1 MVRDPTD
8 YLETALRVWTE
19 MLDETRERRYVDQS
33 AALLSDCLL
42 VLDTETTTDA
52 AQSIT
57 FGSYRYYRLHW
68 IGWRPLLSCVEE
80 GLFYADDLRE
90 RDPEG
95 YWNLRTYAARR
106 DASTEEGMPRRLRF
120 LSRTEFVNTVLFQ
133 EAFKKRSL
141 IVGFNLPFD
150 LSRLAVSWGAARGRF
165 QGGISLALFTYK
177 AGGTWKESR
186 FRPRI
191 AIKQIDSKR
200 ALKGFTRPAALD
212 DIDRIPVGQEG
223 GMPQEGYM
231 FRGHFLD
238 LRTLVFALTDRGHS
252 LASACQIYGVEAAK
266 LRIERHGEITPQ
278 YIDYNRRD
286 VEATAG
292 LFVRVMDDYAQHPI
306 RLQPTKAYSPASI
319 GKAYLRAMGIEPPL
333 KRQPDFPPD
342 VLGYAMVAYY
352 GGRAECRIRKVPLPV
367 VYLDFLSMYPTVNAL
382 MRLWDFHI
390 AERIEVEDQTEEIRK
405 FLEDVSLEE
414 CFQQTVWRRLPILV
428 ELEPKADILPVRARY
443 DPATPSWQIGINM
456 LESGPRWYALADV
469 VASKLL
475 TGRIPRIRRALALAP
490 RGVQAGLR
498 EVPLRGEIPVDP
510 LRQDLFKTA
519 IEQRKR
525 IAMWLDLAPTDTA
538 RLDRFLKVFA
548 NATSYGIT
556 AELNRRELPKGKTEK
571 VRVYG
576 LDGPFE
582 TRTAAPEE
590 AGEFCFP
597 PFAACITAGARLML
611 AMLEQCVSDL
621 GGGHVFCDTDS
632 MAIVATE
639 HGDLIP
645 CPGGRR
651 FSTDGVECVRA
662 LSWDQVEEIRERFA
676 QLNPYDRTLV
686 PGSVLKVE
694 KENLDPESV
703 EHRQLWCYAVSAK
716 RYALYNLTEAGEPI
730 LRKWSEHG
738 LGHLLNPT
746 DPDSEDRDWIRVCW
760 EMLVRRAHKLPV
772 EEPRWLGRPA
782 LTRITASSPH
792 ILRPFARY
800 NAQSRYEDQVKPF
813 NFLLSAQVAP
823 FGHPEGVDP
832 TSFHLVA
839 PWSSNPEEW
848 LELPWFDLYSGTE
861 FRLTTS
867 DDFGA
872 SGQVLVKTY
881 RDVLASYEMH
891 LEAKSRGVG

>member
-1 MVRDPTD
+1 MVKEPVD

-19 MLDETRERRYVDQS
+19 TLGQSRQRRSVDQG
-33 AALLSDCLL
+33 AAPLPDYLL

-52 AQSIT
+52 AQSLT
-57 FGSYRYYRLHW
+57 FGSYRYFRLHW

-80 GLFYADDLRE
+80 GLFYADDLPA

-95 YWNLRTYAARR
+95 YWRLRTYAAKR

-120 LSRTEFVNTVLFQ
+120 LSRTEFVNTILFQ

-165 QGGISLALFTYK
+165 QGGISLALFTYE

-212 DIDRIPVGQEG
+212 DIDRIPVGEEG
-223 GMPQEGYM
+223 RRPHEGYM

-252 LASACQIYGVEAAK
+252 LASACQVYGVEAAK
-266 LRIERHGEITPQ
+266 LRIDRHGEITPQ

-286 VEATAG
+286 VEATAE

-306 RLQPTKAYSPASI
+306 SLQPTKAYSPASI
-319 GKAYLRAMGIEPPL
+319 GKAYLRAMGIEPVL
-333 KRQPDFPPD
+333 QRQPDFPPEA
-342 VLGYAMVAYY
+342 LGYAMVAYY

-367 VYLDFLSMYPTVNAL
+367 VYMDFLSMYPTVNAL
-382 MRLWDFHI
+382 MGLWGFHT
-390 AERIEVEDQTEEIRK
+390 AERIEVEDRTAEIRNL
-405 FLEDVSLEE
+405 LEEVSLEE
-414 CFQQTVWRRLPILV
+414 CFHQEFWRRLPALV
-428 ELEPKADILPVRARY
+428 EVEPEADILPVRARY
-443 DPATPSWQIGINM
+443 DPGTPSWQIGVNE
-456 LESGPRWYALADV
+456 LHSDPRWYPLPDV

-475 TGRIPRIRRALALAP
+475 TGRSPRVRRALALVP
-490 RGVQAGLR
+490 KGVQSGLR
-498 EVPLRGEIPVDP
+498 EVRLRGEIPVDP

-525 IAMWLDLAPTDTA
+525 IAKWLDLAPTDTA

-571 VRVYG
+571 IRVYG

-590 AGEFCFP
+590 PGEFCFP
-597 PFAACITAGARLML
+597 PVAACITAGARLTL
-611 AMLEQCVSDL
+611 AMLERCVADL
-621 GGGHVFCDTDS
+621 GGVHVLCDTDS
-632 MAIVATE
+632 MAVVAME
-639 HGDLIP
+639 HGDTIP
-645 CPGGRR
+645 CSGGRVLSR
-651 FSTDGVECVRA
+651 GGVECVRA
-662 LSWDQVEEIRERFA
+662 LSWEQVEEIRERFA
-676 QLNPYDRTLV
+676 QLNPYDRTMV

-694 KENLDPESV
+694 KENLDREGD
-703 EHRQLWCYAVSAK
+703 HRRQLWCYAISAK
-716 RYALYNLTEAGEPI
+716 RYVLYNLDEDGEPI

-746 DPDSEDRDWIRVCW
+746 DPNSEDRDWIRICW
-760 EMLVRRAHKLPV
+760 EMLVRRAHRLPV
-772 EEPRWLGRPA
+772 EEPTWLDRPA
-782 LTRITASSPH
+782 LSRITGSSPH
-792 ILRPFARY
+792 MLRPFARY
-800 NAQSRYEDQVKPF
+800 NAERRYEGQVKPF

-832 TSFHLVA
+832 MAFHLVA
-839 PWSSNPEEW
+839 PWSSDPKEW
-848 LELPWFDLYSGTE
+848 LELPWSDVYSGRE
-861 FRLTTS
+861 FRLTTT

-872 SGQVLVKTY
+872 SGRVLVKTY
-881 RDVLASYEMH
+881 RDVLAAYERH
-891 LEAKSRGVG
+891 PEAKSRGVA